1 MTWWTEDQLT
11 AYLAQRQED
20 RQAGGGVDV
29 PDAGLESKL
38 QARCI
43 RYCKERGW
51 PVWHDRSHKKN
62 QPGWPDMIVFKP
74 EGEVKLVELKAAGGK
89 LRKEQ
94 EAMKRQFMFLG
105 HGIQVVRSFRRFCE
119 VMSGDLE

>member
-1 MTWWTEDQLT
+1 VNWTEDQLT
-11 AYLAQRQED
+11 AYMAQRQAH
-20 RQAGGGVDV
+20 RQAGRSVDV

-51 PVWHDRSHKKN
+51 PVWHDRSQKKN
-62 QPGWPDMIVFKP
+62 QPGWPDLVIFKP
-74 EGEVKLVELKAAGGK
+74 DGAVKLVELKAASGR
-89 LRKEQ
+89 LRREQ

-105 HGIQVVRSFRRFCE
+105 HEIRVVRSFRRFVE
-119 VMSGDLE
+119 VVSYGDPK